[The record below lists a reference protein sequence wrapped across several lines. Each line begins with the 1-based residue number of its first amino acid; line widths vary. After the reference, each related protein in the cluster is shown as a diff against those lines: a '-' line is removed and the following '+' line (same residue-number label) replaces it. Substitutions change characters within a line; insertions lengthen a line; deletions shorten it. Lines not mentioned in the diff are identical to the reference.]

1 MSKNKAMINF
11 ATRLFVIFLILY
23 VLSQF
28 PGIIEVFVLL
38 FQAVGGYAL
47 ALIEYHPLFFAIGFL
62 FIYGL
67 GRPRSSV

>member
-1 MSKNKAMINF
+1 MIKL
-11 ATRLFVIFLILY
+11 ATRLFVILLFLF

-28 PGIIEVFVLL
+28 PGIIDVFVLL

-47 ALIEYHPLFFAIGFL
+47 ALIDQHPLMFALGFL

-67 GRPRSSV
+67 GRAKAA

>member
-1 MSKNKAMINF
+1 MIKL
-11 ATRLFVIFLILY
+11 ATRLFVILLFLY

-28 PGIIEVFVLL
+28 PGIIDVFVLL

-47 ALIEYHPLFFAIGFL
+47 ALIDQHPLMFALGFL

-67 GRPRSSV
+67 GRAKAA